1 MVTVE
6 REESM
11 ARGWAFDVTIRAS
24 PPARAP
30 AAGSDHPAPAES
42 RHRVSLSWADYEHW
56 SHGAAPPEQV
66 ARVVVEALLEA
77 GVPDPL
83 PDRFDAATARRWV
96 RDIDERIRQR
106 L

>member
-1 MVTVE
+1 MAPTVCVE
-6 REESM
+6 REEAM
-11 ARGWAFDVTIRAS
+11 ARGWAFDVIVRDQRPAS
-24 PPARAP
+24 VPAASSAP
-30 AAGSDHPAPAES
+30 ADS

-56 SHGAAPPEQV
+56 SHGAAAPEQV

-77 GVPDPL
+77 GIPDPL
-83 PDRFDAATARRWV
+83 PDCFDAATARRWV